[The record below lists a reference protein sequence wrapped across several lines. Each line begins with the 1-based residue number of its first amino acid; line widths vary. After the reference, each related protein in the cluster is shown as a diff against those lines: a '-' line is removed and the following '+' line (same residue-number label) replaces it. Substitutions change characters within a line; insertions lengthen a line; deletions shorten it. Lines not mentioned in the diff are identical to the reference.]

1 MYDKTRTVMEEK
13 ALTLKQESEIRERA
27 AALKAE
33 KKLRKVYPMVVFGDT
48 DCGEKEIYVA
58 YMAEP
63 TFPQFSKFM
72 AASKKDE
79 VTAMRTLAKDCFIE
93 GDRDLVDND
102 SLFLFG
108 LMGQLAEIIQ
118 TRQTALVN

>member
-1 MYDKTRTVMEEK
+1 MYIETTTCHGRKKFNAQTGVRDPREGCGT
-13 ALTLKQESEIRERA
+13 QIR
-27 AALKAE
+27 

-48 DCGEKEIYVA
+48 QCGEKEIYVA

-79 VTAMRTLAKDCFIE
+79 VTAMRTLAKDCFLD

>member
-1 MYDKTRTVMEEK
+1 MYKTHSIMEERN
-13 ALTLKQESEIRERA
+13 LTLKQESEIRERA

-33 KKLRKVYPMVVFGDT
+33 KKLRKVYPMVVFGDP

-79 VTAMRTLAKDCFIE
+79 VTAMRTLAKDCFLE

-118 TRQTALVN
+118 TRQTTLVN

>member
-1 MYDKTRTVMEEK
+1 MEEK
-13 ALTLKQESEIRERA
+13 SLTLKQESEIRERA
-27 AALKAE
+27 AGLKSE

-48 DCGEKEIYVA
+48 QCGEKEIYVA

-79 VTAMRTLAKDCFIE
+79 VTAMRTLAKDCFLD